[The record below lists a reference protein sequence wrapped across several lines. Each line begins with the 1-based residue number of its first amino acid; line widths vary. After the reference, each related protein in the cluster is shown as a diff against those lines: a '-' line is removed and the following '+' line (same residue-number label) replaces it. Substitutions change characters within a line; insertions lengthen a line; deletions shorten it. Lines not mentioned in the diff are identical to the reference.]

1 MSNVTDPETVS
12 SHIDLKSHQE
22 EIRKQIESNTV
33 VLYNLKDN
41 NAFYA
46 ITPEEARFAIDA
58 IKKRREKYHYC
69 QIVPL
74 KEQEHWK
81 KSKDTY
87 TSENGIII
95 FSQNISNL
103 QIAIK
108 DYYAQASVPRRGSIG
123 DEDSIGEIF
132 DIAVNPRR
140 QGNPLDGLKKGFLA
154 ILMEKIL
161 NDLEAYRCIL
171 KKLLSD
177 NKITQ
182 EELEKLKIKDFEVAV
197 KILYRYTGRC
207 YSGNIEENDWDSM
220 SKESKKI
227 HLEKIMI
234 ENQKD
239 YKEFEELVKNAIGIK
254 AI

>member
-1 MSNVTDPETVS
+1 MSNVTAPETVS

-41 NAFYA
+41 NAFYS

-154 ILMEKIL
+154 ILREKIL
-161 NDLEAYRCIL
+161 SDLEAYRCIL
-171 KKLLSD
+171 EKLLSD

-182 EELEKLKIKDFEVAV
+182 DVLESLRIKDYEVAV
-197 KILYRYTGRC
+197 KMLYSKYVGR
-207 YSGNIEENDWDSM
+207 NIEENDWDSM

-227 HLEKIMI
+227 YYEKIMI

-239 YKEFEELVKNAIGIK
+239 YKELEELVKNAIGIK